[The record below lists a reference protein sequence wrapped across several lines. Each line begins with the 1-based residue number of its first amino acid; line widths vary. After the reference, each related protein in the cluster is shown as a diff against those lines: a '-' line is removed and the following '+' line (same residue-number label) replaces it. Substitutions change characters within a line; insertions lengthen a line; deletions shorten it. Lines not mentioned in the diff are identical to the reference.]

1 MEKEHKNSLAKLRTM
16 IATAEERKTLA
27 IESGMTGYDEGYV
40 DGMVEALRL
49 LEEMRLES

>member
-1 MEKEHKNSLAKLRTM
+1 MAHENQDSLAKLRTM
-16 IATAEERKTLA
+16 IAMAEERKTLA